1 MYDVYCA
8 FFSILLKKK
17 RKNYNRVKRIHYFGN
32 IKDQCFLK
40 VVILILLIKS
50 GLRLNQRSVLYSGKG
65 RTVEIE
71 TEMIYPASLVCGI
84 LTCFSLYHRSISN
97 EIVTDVNCLQINS
110 RSIIRNISTQAFV
123 FILKN

>member
-1 MYDVYCA
+1 M
-8 FFSILLKKK
+8 
-17 RKNYNRVKRIHYFGN
+17 
-32 IKDQCFLK
+32 FLK
-40 VVILILLIKS
+40 SSHFNSFNFLFFPKKS

-71 TEMIYPASLVCGI
+71 TEMIYPVSLDCGI

-110 RSIIRNISTQAFV
+110 VSIIRNISTYTFV